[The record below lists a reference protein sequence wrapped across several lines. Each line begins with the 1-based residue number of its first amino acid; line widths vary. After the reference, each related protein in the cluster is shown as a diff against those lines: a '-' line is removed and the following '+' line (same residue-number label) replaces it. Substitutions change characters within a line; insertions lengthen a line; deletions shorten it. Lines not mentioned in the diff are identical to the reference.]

1 MKLKL
6 GAFAAVLGHWSLGL
20 AAADLAEPIPTS
32 FPLEGVNN
40 LRSILVVRRT
50 ALSRNL
56 RELQGQ
62 TVALGQPGSATGYYF
77 PIYNL
82 YGLELSEIMLVT
94 TPKTV
99 LERGCSRQC
108 YCWGLSRE
116 DLIPTVHS

>member
-1 MKLKL
+1 
-6 GAFAAVLGHWSLGL
+6 V
-20 AAADLAEPIPTS
+20 
-32 FPLEGVNN
+32 
-40 LRSILVVRRT
+40 SIICALSWWCRT

-56 RELQGQ
+56 KRLQGQ

-99 LERGCSRQC
+99 LERLLKAMLLLGSLEFNTYSPQ
-108 YCWGLSRE
+108 LSQTEFRVLFT
-116 DLIPTVHS
+116 DPHYPPGVVLIAPTMKRVAQSKSTKL